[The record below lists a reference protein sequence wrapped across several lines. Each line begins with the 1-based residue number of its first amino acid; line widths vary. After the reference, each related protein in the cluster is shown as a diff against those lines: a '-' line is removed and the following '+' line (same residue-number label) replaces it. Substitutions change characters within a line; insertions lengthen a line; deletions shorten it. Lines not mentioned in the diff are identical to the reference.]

1 MLRTQRNQ
9 RGFLMSKRTI
19 AALAASAITAVTMAV
34 TANVAMT
41 QIAQAQDV
49 KVGVILPYTGVGAE
63 LAQQIDRGM
72 ELYLKLNADQ
82 VKPYTITLV
91 KRDSKAPDGAAAKI
105 AAQEL
110 LTQDKVDVLAGWVYS
125 PDAIAS
131 APVVNA
137 GKKLAVIMNAA
148 TSFITN
154 MSQDYVRTSF
164 TMWHSSYALGEQA
177 AKTLHAKTAVVAY
190 TDYPP
195 GKDSLEAF
203 KNSFE
208 ANGGKVIDAIP
219 AGGPG
224 QVPDFTPF
232 FQRAKDEHPDVLY
245 VFVPAGDHAS
255 AVVKTYGALGMRE
268 AGIKL
273 IGPGDI
279 VQDIKLQGMGDAA
292 VGLITAHHYNADL
305 DNPENKRLVAAWKKQ
320 YGADTTP
327 DFTGV
332 GGYDGMAA
340 IVHAVQATKGKM
352 DGDEAVKSLLG
363 WKFDSPQG
371 PIMIDPETR
380 DIVMNEYLD
389 EVIKG
394 SDGKL
399 HEKVLET
406 FHNVKDQCKA
416 QAVGNCAPKK

>member
-1 MLRTQRNQ
+1 
-9 RGFLMSKRTI
+9 MSKRMI
-19 AALAASAITAVTMAV
+19 AAVAATAVAAGMAMMQAASA
-34 TANVAMT
+34 
-41 QIAQAQDV
+41 QEV

-63 LAQQIDRGM
+63 LAQQIERGM

-154 MSQDYVRTSF
+154 LSGDYVRTSF
-164 TMWHSSYALGEQA
+164 TMWHSSYALGAAA
-177 AKTLHAKTAVVAY
+177 AKQLHAKTAVVAY

-203 KNSFE
+203 KNAFE
-208 ANGGKVIDAIP
+208 ANGGHVIDAIP

-224 QVPDFTPF
+224 AVPDFTPF
-232 FQRAKDEHPDVLY
+232 FQRAKDEKPDVMF
-245 VFVPAGDHAS
+245 VFVPAGDHAT
-255 AVVKTYGALGMRE
+255 AVVKTYGALGMAA

-292 VGLITAHHYNADL
+292 IGLITMHHYNADL
-305 DNPENKRLVAAWKKQ
+305 DNPQNKKFVAAWKTA
-320 YGADTTP
+320 YGADSTP
-327 DFTGV
+327 DFTAV

-352 DGDEAVKSLLG
+352 DGDDAVKSLLG
-363 WKFDSPQG
+363 WKFNSPQG

-380 DIVMNEYLD
+380 DIIMNEYLS
-389 EVIKG
+389 EVVKG
-394 SDGKL
+394 PDGKL
-399 HEKVLET
+399 HEKQLAVV
-406 FHNVKDQCKA
+406 NSVKDECKVLA
-416 QAVGNCAPKK
+416 LGPCAPKK

>member
-1 MLRTQRNQ
+1 
-9 RGFLMSKRTI
+9 MSNRMITAI
-19 AALAASAITAVTMAV
+19 AALVVLAGG
-34 TANVAMT
+34 AMT
-41 QIAQAQDV
+41 QRASAQEV

-82 VKPYTITLV
+82 VKPYTITLI

-105 AAQEL
+105 AVQEL
-110 LTQDKVDVLAGWVYS
+110 LTQDKVDALAGWVYS

-131 APVVNA
+131 APVVAA

-148 TSFITN
+148 SSFITN
-154 MSQDYVRTSF
+154 LSTDYVRTSF
-164 TMWHSSYALGEQA
+164 TMWHSSYALGAAA

-190 TDYPP
+190 SDYPP
-195 GKDSLEAF
+195 GRDSLEAF

-224 QVPDFTPF
+224 AVPDFTPF
-232 FQRAKDEHPDVLY
+232 FQRAKDEKPDVLF

-255 AVVKTYGALGMRE
+255 AVVKTYGALGMAA

-279 VQDIKLQGMGDAA
+279 TQDIKLQGMGDAA
-292 VGLITAHHYNADL
+292 IGLITMGHYNADL
-305 DNPENKRLVAAWKKQ
+305 DNPQNKRFVSAWKKE
-320 YGADTTP
+320 YGADSTT
-327 DFTGV
+327 DFTAV

-352 DGDEAVKSLLG
+352 DGDDAVKSLLG

-380 DIVMNEYLD
+380 DIIMNEYLS
-389 EVIKG
+389 EVVKG
-394 SDGKL
+394 ADGKL
-399 HEKVLET
+399 HEKQLAVVN
-406 FHNVKDQCKA
+406 NVKDECKVLA
-416 QAVGNCAPKK
+416 LGPCAPKK